1 MWVVAEDDCDPTVSC
16 PCTQQ
21 KCMADAASA
30 CVHVRHKSTSV
41 LVSAL
46 SSPTYQVC
54 WLWTNPAD
62 IIQRNKA
69 STVTRGGSQQ
79 GGQSGCLRGHYYCEA
94 THPFTHCL
102 AQCKLDLLLW
112 TSTSCPYTI
121 DSQLNLNALVGVSG
135 SSCPSHPVMSLQ
147 LPGDIAACG
156 RCDVTIATLQVK
168 YLTFTLPNSYGLS
181 YSHPVVVGAP
191 CN

>member
-1 MWVVAEDDCDPTVSC
+1 MDQPSRYRGTRPAQSQEVVVS
-16 PCTQQ
+16 
-21 KCMADAASA
+21 KVASLAVCMAIITVKPHTHSLTASLSASWA
-30 CVHVRHKSTSV
+30 CCYGHPHLVH
-41 LVSAL
+41 
-46 SSPTYQVC
+46 
-54 WLWTNPAD
+54 
-62 IIQRNKA
+62 I
-69 STVTRGGSQQ
+69 
-79 GGQSGCLRGHYYCEA
+79 
-94 THPFTHCL
+94 
-102 AQCKLDLLLW
+102 
-112 TSTSCPYTI
+112 YTI

-135 SSCPSHPVMSLQ
+135 SSCPSHPVMSRQ